1 MTLKLGISNL
11 KQAKEMTILCPFGT
25 NLIDLLLI
33 IIVGRRFVKKKK
45 KKKKK
50 EEEGYTL
57 KRRGFKSCTQLMT
70 KGILGVHYVKKTKKK
85 HAGVVWLKD
94 GAVPFVVHPII

>member
-1 MTLKLGISNL
+1 
-11 KQAKEMTILCPFGT
+11 MTILCPFGT

-50 EEEGYTL
+50 KKAIRWKGEAL
-57 KRRGFKSCTQLMT
+57 KA
-70 KGILGVHYVKKTKKK
+70 VHS
-85 HAGVVWLKD
+85 
-94 GAVPFVVHPII
+94 

>member
-45 KKKKK
+45 
-50 EEEGYTL
+50 
-57 KRRGFKSCTQLMT
+57 RRRRRL
-70 KGILGVHYVKKTKKK
+70 YVEK
-85 HAGVVWLKD
+85 ARL
-94 GAVPFVVHPII
+94 

>member
-45 KKKKK
+45 KKKK
-50 EEEGYTL
+50 
-57 KRRGFKSCTQLMT
+57 RRRRL
-70 KGILGVHYVKKTKKK
+70 YVEK
-85 HAGVVWLKD
+85 ARL
-94 GAVPFVVHPII
+94 

>member
-33 IIVGRRFVKKKK
+33 IIVGRRFAKKKK
-45 KKKKK
+45 K
-50 EEEGYTL
+50 GYAL